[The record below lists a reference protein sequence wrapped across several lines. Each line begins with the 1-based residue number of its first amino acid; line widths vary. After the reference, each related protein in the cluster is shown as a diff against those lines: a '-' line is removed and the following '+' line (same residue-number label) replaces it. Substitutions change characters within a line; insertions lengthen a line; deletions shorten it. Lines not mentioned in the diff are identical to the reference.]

1 MLLILRSF
9 HIHGCG
15 GSYVSDKTI
24 DIQQMEKI
32 FGNMV
37 NVMDRSKSD
46 IFLISEQSRRSFE
59 EMQKEL
65 TEVKESISHVI
76 MEGDS
81 LEDQSRL
88 SRKRLATV
96 SKDFVRYSEDEVK
109 QAYGVANDLLV
120 RASINKMEEKQLR
133 ARRDEL
139 ERRLTLLLSTIERAD
154 QLVNQVTTVI
164 TYLTSDLKNV
174 STALE
179 TARHKQDFAVQI
191 IQAQEEERKRLSRDI
206 HDGPAQMLA
215 NVLMRSG
222 LSEKTFVQHGPEEA
236 MQELSYLKEMVR
248 GALSEVRRIIYD
260 LRPMALDDLGLV
272 PTLRKYLSTI
282 SEYEAPL
289 IIHFQSHGAEK
300 RFASNFEVGVF
311 RLIQESVNNSIKH
324 AKTDEI
330 WVKIEWLRETVNI
343 LVKDQGLGFDTREV
357 KEKSFGLIGMQER
370 VDLLKGKMKVTSA
383 VGEGTSI
390 LFQIPLDEEL

>member
-1 MLLILRSF
+1 M
-9 HIHGCG
+9 
-15 GSYVSDKTI
+15 SDKAI
-24 DIQQMEKI
+24 DIQQMETI

-59 EMQKEL
+59 EMQKEFA
-65 TEVKESISHVI
+65 EIKESISHVI
-76 MEGDS
+76 TEGDI
-81 LEDQSRL
+81 LEDLSRQ
-88 SRKRLATV
+88 SRKRLAAV
-96 SKDFVRYSEDEVK
+96 SKDFVRYSEEEVK

-133 ARRDEL
+133 ERRDEL
-139 ERRLTLLLSTIERAD
+139 ERRLALLLSTIERAD

-164 TYLTSDLKNV
+164 TYLTSDLKDV
-174 STALE
+174 SSALE
-179 TARHKQDFAVQI
+179 TARQKQDFAVQI

-215 NVLMRSG
+215 SVLMRSD
-222 LSEKTFVQHGPEEA
+222 LIERTFVQHGPEKA
-236 MQELSYLKEMVR
+236 MKEITYLKEMVR

-282 SEYEAPL
+282 CEYETPL
-289 IIHFQSHGAEK
+289 VIHFHSNGAEK
-300 RFASNFEVGVF
+300 RFSSNFEVGVF

-324 AKTDEI
+324 AETDEI
-330 WVKIEWLRETVNI
+330 WVKMEWLRETVNI
-343 LVKDQGLGFDTREV
+343 LIKDQGLGFDTKQV

-370 VDLLKGKMKVTSA
+370 VELLKGKMKVTST

>member
-1 MLLILRSF
+1 MN
-9 HIHGCG
+9 
-15 GSYVSDKTI
+15 DKAI

-65 TEVKESISHVI
+65 AEVKESISHVI
-76 MEGDS
+76 TEGDS
-81 LEDQSRL
+81 LDDMSRN

-96 SKDFVRYSEDEVK
+96 SKDFVTYSEEEVK
-109 QAYGVANDLLV
+109 QAYSVANDLLV

-133 ARRDEL
+133 ERRDEL
-139 ERRLTLLLSTIERAD
+139 ERRLMLLLSTIERAD

-179 TARHKQDFAVQI
+179 TARQKQDFAVQI

-222 LSEKTFVQHGPEEA
+222 LIEKTFVKHGPEEA
-236 MQELSYLKEMVR
+236 MQELSYLKENVR
-248 GALSEVRRIIYD
+248 GALSEVRRIIYN

-272 PTLRKYLSTI
+272 PTLRKYLLTM

-289 IIHFQSHGAEK
+289 IIHFQSNGAEK
-300 RFASNFEVGVF
+300 RFASNFEVGIF

-330 WVKIEWLRETVNI
+330 WVKIEWLRESVNI
-343 LVKDQGLGFDTREV
+343 LIKDQGIGFDTNEV

-370 VDLLKGKMKVTSA
+370 VELLKGKMKVNTK

-390 LFQIPLDEEL
+390 LFQIPLDEDL